1 MKKIIV
7 SVLAISMA
15 FGIGLAEA
23 KPDKEKPLPPGLQK
37 KLYRGG
43 ELPPGWQN
51 KLIVGEYLDYEVYRK
66 AGLVVP
72 SGKTGVVN
80 VQIEDRSVQVIEAT
94 REIIEILE

>member
-23 KPDKEKPLPPGLQK
+23 KQDKEKSLPPGLQM
-37 KLYRGG
+37 KLDRGG
-43 ELPPGWQN
+43 ELPPGWQK
-51 KLIVGEYLDYEVYRK
+51 KLVVGEYLDYEVYRK
-66 AGLVVP
+66 AGFVVP
-72 SGKTGVVN
+72 AGEPGVVN
-80 VQIEDRSVQVIEAT
+80 VEIEDRTVQVIEAT